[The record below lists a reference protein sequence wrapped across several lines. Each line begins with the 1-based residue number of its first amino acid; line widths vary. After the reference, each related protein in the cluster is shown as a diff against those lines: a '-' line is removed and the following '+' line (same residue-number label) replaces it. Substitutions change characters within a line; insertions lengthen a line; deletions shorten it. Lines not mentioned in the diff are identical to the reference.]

1 MLGFLT
7 LVRNKVRY
15 PLADAAAAQSFW
27 RALPKDDTIAAQ
39 RAICRVLAAPVPR
52 GFPSA
57 NRLQAL
63 LLLDQCARTLVDA
76 LPVSQGGA
84 NSPVVAATYPNWQAE
99 FEVCRSFCRAYR
111 EFLRSIR
118 DNKEFED
125 RRDYRALVLLRY
137 FRRRQREL
145 LLRPFSDGRAP
156 AFSWR
161 ETHAAYALAQSCGLH
176 QETLPI
182 KLNHPPWAVEVRL
195 ERDYVNVLM
204 QDLMSSGQFP
214 PFEASWVSQRLPR
227 WSLAMTLKTD
237 EGAAGAYRFVLD
249 PRSDAGLVRSNSEP
263 AEGTLCL
270 DMTPVLKSL
279 SAHIT
284 SQRDVMDRP
293 GEGVE
298 LSRAR
303 QLKLVQKVSA
313 LCSAEPRPI
322 SPRAERRP
330 VAAIV
335 EVAVGLPEVLQRI
348 RNKPPE
354 EEIAAPPRPT
364 RRGEGVTITGFGP
377 ATGQG
382 AVTLMQ
388 SSSGAPLL
396 TMVNQSDSGCR
407 LHGVAF
413 VANPVLPGTL
423 IAFREDAAYPW
434 SLAVVRRVKWR
445 FGGSRVEIGAE
456 YLGIGP
462 RWVVIEVS
470 DSDSRPGKEA
480 ERESRRFDGLYLR
493 ESNEHPL
500 LPMKTLVLPACGL
513 SPGDR
518 LSVRSRKSV
527 HTVRL
532 KEPLEDQAD
541 FIRSPFE
548 ILDHKLTDEPVSSH
562 ATSEEA

>member
-7 LVRNKVRY
+7 FVRHKASY

-27 RALPKDDTIAAQ
+27 QTLPKDDTIAAQ
-39 RAICRVLAAPVPR
+39 RAICKVLAAPVPR
-52 GFPSA
+52 GLPSA

-125 RRDYRALVLLRY
+125 RRDCRALLLLRY
-137 FRRRQREL
+137 FRQRQREL

-161 ETHAAYALAQSCGLH
+161 ETHGAYALAQSCGLH

-182 KLNHPPWAVEVRL
+182 KLDHPPWAVEVRL
-195 ERDYVNVLM
+195 EREYVNVLM

-227 WSLAMTLKTD
+227 WCLAMTLKTD
-237 EGAAGAYRFVLD
+237 EGPSGAHRFVVD
-249 PRSDAGLVRSNSEP
+249 PGGNAGLVRSNSEP

-270 DMTPVLKSL
+270 DMAPVLKSV
-279 SAHIT
+279 SAHIA
-284 SQRDVMDRP
+284 SLRDMTERP
-293 GEGVE
+293 GEGAE
-298 LSRAR
+298 LSRER
-303 QLKLVQKVSA
+303 QLKLAQKVSA

-322 SPRAERRP
+322 LPRAERRP
-330 VAAIV
+330 AAAIV

-354 EEIAAPPRPT
+354 EETAAPPRPT
-364 RRGEGVTITGFGP
+364 RREGVTITGPGT

-396 TMVNQSDSGCR
+396 TIVNQSDSGCR

-413 VANPVLPGTL
+413 VMNPVLPGAL

-434 SLAVVRRVKWR
+434 SLAVVRRVKKR

-462 RWVVIEVS
+462 RWVAIDVS
-470 DSDSRPGKEA
+470 DSESQPGKDA
-480 ERESRRFDGLYLR
+480 ERESRRFGGLYLR

-500 LPMKTLVLPACGL
+500 LAMKTLVLPACGL

-518 LSVRSRKSV
+518 LSVRSRKSA

-532 KEPLEDQAD
+532 KKPLEEQAD
-541 FIRSPFE
+541 FIWSPFE
-548 ILDHKLTDEPVSSH
+548 ILDHGPRGEPASSH
-562 ATSEEA
+562 GPSEEA